1 MKRLLI
7 LVIPVAALF
16 LWLATRRTAPPEVPF
31 THVVREKIESTLN
44 TNGKVEPIEWSPV
57 RAGSEGTAEKV
68 HVERGQS
75 VVKGQLLIEL
85 DSSAARA
92 EMANAQAKIT
102 AARGELDV
110 LAAGGRASDRSEI
123 ESNLRSA
130 RAELAAAQ
138 RDYESLQRLAEK
150 KAAAASEVT
159 AARDAVQRAQLRI
172 QSLERRR
179 ESLVSQP
186 DRTIA
191 EARIREAQSGAS
203 EAARR
208 IELSQIRSPMNG
220 ILYQFDIKRGA
231 YLNPGDLVA
240 TVGRLNQ
247 LRVIVYVDEPELGRI
262 ERGMP
267 VSITWDA
274 LPGRQWRGTVEKV
287 PTQIVPLGT
296 RQVGE
301 VSCVIENPDLTLLP
315 GTNINAEIQSRV
327 VKDALTIPKEAL
339 RREGA
344 ESGVFKLEGEKVVFR
359 RVKLGSAS
367 VTRTQILEGLAEN
380 DAVALPV
387 ERPLKAGDRVTP
399 IFR

>member
-7 LVIPVAALF
+7 LLIPVAALF
-16 LWLATRRTAPPEVPF
+16 IWLATRRAAPPEVPF
-31 THVVREKIESTLN
+31 TRVVREKIESTLN
-44 TNGKVEPIEWSPV
+44 TNGKVEPIEWSAI
-57 RAGSEGTAEKV
+57 RAVSDGTVEKV

-75 VVKGQLLIEL
+75 VVQGQLLVEL
-85 DSSAARA
+85 DSADARTQLGG
-92 EMANAQAKIT
+92 AQARIS
-102 AARGELDV
+102 AARGELEV
-110 LAAGGRASDRSEI
+110 LSGGGRASDRAEI
-123 ESNLRSA
+123 ESGLNTA
-130 RAELAAAQ
+130 RAELATAQ
-138 RDYESLQRLAEK
+138 REYESLQRLADK
-150 KAAAASEVT
+150 KAAT
-159 AARDAVQRAQLRI
+159 ATDVATARDAVQRAQLRI

-191 EARIREAQSGAS
+191 EARIREAQSGAA

-208 IELSQIRSPMNG
+208 IQLGQIRSPMNG
-220 ILYQFDIKRGA
+220 ILYQFEIKRGA
-231 YLNPGDLVA
+231 YLNTGDLVA
-240 TVGRLNQ
+240 SVGRLNQ
-247 LRVIVYVDEPELGRI
+247 LRVIVYVDEPELGRV
-262 ERGMP
+262 EKGMP

-274 LPGRQWRGTVEKV
+274 LPGRQWRGVVEKV

-315 GTNINAEIQSRV
+315 GTNVNAEIQSRV

-339 RREGA
+339 RREGND
-344 ESGVFKLEGEKVVFR
+344 SGVLKLQGEKVVFQ

-367 VTRTQILEGLAEN
+367 VTRTQILEGLAEG

-387 ERPLKAGDRVTP
+387 ERPLKPGDTVAP
-399 IFR
+399 VFR